1 MRRAAR
7 ITVAALLPVSLAG
20 SLPGEAEAQ
29 SWRTV
34 TMSRQWAGEETLDVR
49 VSYGMGQLR
58 IRPAE
63 GGLLYHMQ
71 LRYDEETFEPRAEYR
86 SGRLEL
92 GVEGVGRNIRLGRDR
107 DRGELDLR
115 LARDVA
121 MDLRLE
127 FGAVRADIEL
137 GGLAL
142 TALDLETGASETR
155 IRISEPNPVS
165 MARAELEVGAADFDA
180 RHLGNL
186 NARRIDVSCGVGN
199 VTLDFSGQWSQD
211 ATVDLEIGLGAAT
224 LRFPEGLG
232 VRLEKSG
239 FLLSVNAQG
248 MVKRGD
254 AYYSPDWD
262 EADRRVTVFVDGALG
277 SVSVEWVR

>member
-1 MRRAAR
+1 MRRAAG
-7 ITVAALLPVSLAG
+7 AAAAVLLLTG
-20 SLPGEAEAQ
+20 SLPGEAESQ

-63 GGLLYHMQ
+63 DGLLYHMQ

-86 SGRLEL
+86 GERLEL
-92 GVEGVGRNIRLGRDR
+92 GVEGLGRNIRLGRDR
-107 DRGELDLR
+107 DRGELDLH
-115 LARDVA
+115 LARGVP

-127 FGAVRADIEL
+127 FGAVRADIDL

-142 TALDLETGASETR
+142 TSLDLETGASESR
-155 IRISEPNPVS
+155 IRISEPNPVP
-165 MARAELEVGAADFDA
+165 MARAELEVGAADFEA

-186 NARRIDVSCGVGN
+186 NARRIDISCGVGD
-199 VTLDFSGQWSQD
+199 VTLDFSGQWAQE

-239 FLLSVNAQG
+239 FLLSVNAEG

-262 EADRRVTVFVDGALG
+262 EADRRVRVFVNGALG
-277 SVSVEWVR
+277 SVGVEWVR

>member
-1 MRRAAR
+1 MRSTAA
-7 ITVAALLPVSLAG
+7 IVTAMLLLAG

-63 GGLLYHMQ
+63 DGLLYHMQ
-71 LRYDEETFEPRAEYR
+71 LRYDEETFEPQAEYQG
-86 SGRLEL
+86 GRLEL
-92 GVEGVGRNIRLGRDR
+92 GVEGLGRNIRLGRDR
-107 DRGELDLR
+107 DRGELDLH

-127 FGAVRADIEL
+127 FGAVRADIDL
-137 GGLAL
+137 GGLTL
-142 TALDLETGASETR
+142 TGLDLETGASETR
-155 IRISEPNPVS
+155 IRISEPNPVP
-165 MARAELEVGAADFDA
+165 MARAELEVGAADFEA

-186 NARRIDVSCGVGN
+186 NARRIDVSCGVGD
-199 VTLDFSGQWSQD
+199 VTLDFSGEWAQE

-239 FLLSVNAQG
+239 FLLSVNAEG

-254 AYYSPDWD
+254 AYYSLDWD
-262 EADRRVTVFVDGALG
+262 EADRRVRVFVDGALG
-277 SVSVEWVR
+277 SVGVEWVR